1 MVGDQRKVS
10 TSTPA
15 LTSESAPKEVG
26 SEETAQVPVKLV
38 PGCPLSRMTSAAGCV
53 TVKTSGT
60 EVPPPG
66 PGVNTVTGAVPVEVR
81 SVEARLAWSSVALMK
96 VVGRSPPFQRTTDE
110 ATKLCP
116 PRMSGTPA
124 PPPVALLGVSARS
137 TGTGFLIVKGRGLD
151 EIGRASCRERVEER
165 VVGGG

>member
-1 MVGDQRKVS
+1 MIRRPPRS
-10 TSTPA
+10 TLFPYTTLFRS
-15 LTSESAPKEVG
+15 
-26 SEETAQVPVKLV
+26 
-38 PGCPLSRMTSAAGCV
+38 
-53 TVKTSGT
+53 
-60 EVPPPG
+60 
-66 PGVNTVTGAVPVEVR
+66 GVNTVTGAVPVEVR
-81 SVEARLAWSSVALMK
+81 SVEGRLAWSSVALTK

-151 EIGRASCRERVEER
+151 VPAPGDGVTTVTCAVPTVARSLAGIEA
-165 VVGGG
+165 